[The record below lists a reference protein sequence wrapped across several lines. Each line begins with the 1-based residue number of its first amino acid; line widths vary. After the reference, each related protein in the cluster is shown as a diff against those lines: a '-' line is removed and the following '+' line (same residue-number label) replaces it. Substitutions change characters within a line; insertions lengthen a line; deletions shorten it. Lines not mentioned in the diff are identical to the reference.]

1 MNSKEQE
8 RLLRV
13 FRLRWQEEGL
23 SEKGEAP
30 MITEPKLEDRSAQP
44 YVALRTQATMQELD
58 TVIPQR
64 LGEVFAW
71 LGKQGIAPAG
81 APFIRYL
88 VIDMDALLD
97 SELGVPVATAL
108 SGDG

>member
-1 MNSKEQE
+1 
-8 RLLRV
+8 
-13 FRLRWQEEGL
+13 
-23 SEKGEAP
+23 
-30 MITEPKLEDRSAQP
+30 
-44 YVALRTQATMQELD
+44 MQELN

-108 SGDG
+108 SGDGCISAGGIVNLIFSLDEFSPLQPISRGQIGMYEREKREEAPLSGFFP

>member
-13 FRLRWQEEGL
+13 FRLRWQEEGV

-44 YVALRTQATMQELD
+44 YVAL
-58 TVIPQR
+58 
-64 LGEVFAW
+64 
-71 LGKQGIAPAG
+71 
-81 APFIRYL
+81 
-88 VIDMDALLD
+88 
-97 SELGVPVATAL
+97 
-108 SGDG
+108 